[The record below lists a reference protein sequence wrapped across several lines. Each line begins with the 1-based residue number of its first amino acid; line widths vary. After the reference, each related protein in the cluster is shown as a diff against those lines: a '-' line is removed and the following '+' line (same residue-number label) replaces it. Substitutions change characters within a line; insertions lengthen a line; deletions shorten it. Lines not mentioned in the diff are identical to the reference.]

1 MRRKLLRFGRLR
13 STFVLMSEQ
22 IFSPRTTKEEVELGY
37 VLRPKFDAD
46 GLIPCITTDVKTG
59 EILMFAFMN
68 EESLRLTIQTRKA
81 SYWSRS
87 RNKLWVKGEESGL
100 VQKVKD
106 IYVDCD
112 QDVIMIKVDVTGEGC
127 CHNGYRSC
135 FYRKVA
141 DNETFALE
149 QAIKEKSFDPK
160 KVYAK

>member
-1 MRRKLLRFGRLR
+1 MN
-13 STFVLMSEQ
+13 EE
-22 IFSPRTTKEEVELGY
+22 IFSPRTTKEDVELGD

-46 GLIPCITTDVKTG
+46 GLIPCITTDAKTG

-68 EESLRLTIQTRKA
+68 AESLRLTIQTRKA

-100 VQKVKD
+100 VQKVQD

-112 QDVIMIKVDVTGEGC
+112 QDVVMIKVEVTGEGC

-141 DNETFALE
+141 DDETFALE
-149 QAIKEKSFDPK
+149 PAIKEKAFDPK

>member
-1 MRRKLLRFGRLR
+1 
-13 STFVLMSEQ
+13 MSEE
-22 IFSPRTTKEEVELGY
+22 IFAGRTSKEEVESGL

-46 GLIPCITTDVKTG
+46 GLIPCITTDAKTG

-68 EESLRLTIQTRKA
+68 AESLRLTIQTRKA

-100 VQKVKD
+100 VQKVQD

-112 QDVIMIKVDVTGEGC
+112 QDVIMIKVDVAGEGC

-141 DNETFALE
+141 DNETFALD
-149 QAIKEKSFDPK
+149 QAIEEKSFDPK
-160 KVYAK
+160 KAYAK